1 MALPCSPMKSWT
13 STRSGSPLGRHT
25 LPLFLYRP
33 TISFFLQSILTTG
46 SPEAAY
52 SAAVSWMWR
61 NWASRSS
68 CWVPSNVLALPCR
81 LYPASCS
88 SRWTSVAETPNPWD
102 PSSTA
107 RVRNDFDVHRS
118 GVIGSPRDS
127 GSTRAS
133 NASTKP
139 GCSTSARL
147 RPHQG
152 SATGQPPTA
161 AGHPAHHG
169 PDAPYRAK
177 PLQPQQQPPPRCAR
191 AHEPPHPAKPDAD
204 AHSDATSQ
212 GRTDA
217 PGTQQSRS

>member
-139 GCSTSARL
+139 GCSTSATTSTSTAAASSDHHETPAPPGHPTPPPNPAAAPPRAYV
-147 RPHQG
+147 PHQG

-177 PLQPQQQPPPRCAR
+177 P
-191 AHEPPHPAKPDAD
+191 
-204 AHSDATSQ
+204 
-212 GRTDA
+212 
-217 PGTQQSRS
+217 RSE